1 MKPHAHMHCFAIRIA
16 EQSITGRNPQKNEA
30 VKFLAEI
37 AVKLS
42 QQQGLTQSTVVTS
55 AAMKVCSKVSGYEM
69 KPEEIKK
76 NRITNK
82 NYHSEPTRFRLAVFN
97 MPFKILLTFS
107 LFEDIIISYKA
118 YKYRK
123 QYIRRR
129 KPNDIYRICN

>member
-1 MKPHAHMHCFAIRIA
+1 MKLHAHMRCFAIRIA
-16 EQSITGRNPQKNEA
+16 EQSITDRKPQKNEA

-42 QQQGLTQSTVVTS
+42 RQQGLMQNTVVTS
-55 AAMKVCSKVSGYEM
+55 ADMKVCSKVSGYEM
-69 KPEEIKK
+69 KPEETKK
-76 NRITNK
+76 YQITNK
-82 NYHSEPTRFRLAVFN
+82 FYFSEPTRFRLAVFN

-107 LFEDIIISYKA
+107 LLEDIIISYKA